1 MRPRLCRY
9 LFDDNLLRLTN
20 ASGTR
25 DLIMNRDFKY
35 YFYINFLLPNML
47 YLSIIRLSDIISK
60 HSYLYCTTL
69 TPCLE

>member
-25 DLIMNRDFKY
+25 DLIMNRDF
-35 YFYINFLLPNML
+35 IAR
-47 YLSIIRLSDIISK
+47 RLSQRD
-60 HSYLYCTTL
+60 
-69 TPCLE
+69 